1 MSDKRAEQTTVPDT
15 LETEMFNLKEPGALI
30 HQPGKSLTDVEKF
43 FEAEKIFDE
52 NPSSDGFLTPKTGER
67 SFKSTKSTDES
78 KLSGLTTII
87 QEMFGQRKELVI
99 PKRQTEA
106 TYIMNK
112 RYGLYLNSS
121 IPEIDMLDI
130 GMNRQTEPEYSQSMY
145 AEMLIEEL
153 VIGDYLN
160 ERNMRILGITSH
172 HRSKAIMLIHHLTEG
187 LALNPDALHV
197 SASIMDKF
205 LINMAALNKKAPC
218 LVTLSVT
225 CVILSNKLDN
235 SEPVRFSEVSRFLDK
250 HYGIKIF
257 RKSFRK
263 LELDV
268 LIALDFTVSYVSPLA
283 FLDRYSRIFDIDR
296 IAGDRE
302 AEQIGTEARKI
313 CFLTLEHSQFLNF
326 RPCQI
331 AAASLMIAMKMV
343 SHTNLIKE
351 KS

>member
-1 MSDKRAEQTTVPDT
+1 MPKKPLTRSTLTLSQLLSKPKRTRAYSFYPKKVCADALATPADISFVSDKRAENTTVPDT
-15 LETEMFNLKEPGALI
+15 LETEMFNFKEPGALI
-30 HQPGKSLTDVEKF
+30 HNPGKSLTDVEKF
-43 FEAEKIFDE
+43 FEVEKMCDD
-52 NPSSDGFLTPKTGER
+52 NPSSDGFMTPKAGER

-99 PKRQTEA
+99 KKRQTEA

-112 RYGLYLNSS
+112 RYGLYLNAS

-130 GMNRQTEPEYSQSMY
+130 GMSRQTEPEYSQSMY

-160 ERNMRILGITSH
+160 EKNMRILGISSH

-225 CVILSNKLDN
+225 CVMLSSKLDN
-235 SEPVRFSEVSRFLDK
+235 SEPVRFSEVSKFLDK

-263 LELDV
+263 
-268 LIALDFTVSYVSPLA
+268 
-283 FLDRYSRIFDIDR
+283 
-296 IAGDRE
+296 
-302 AEQIGTEARKI
+302 
-313 CFLTLEHSQFLNF
+313 
-326 RPCQI
+326 
-331 AAASLMIAMKMV
+331 
-343 SHTNLIKE
+343 
-351 KS
+351 